1 MTRPL
6 LVINPFSLSS
16 EHHLL
21 RRLNDREP
29 TTLLDAVARVVQLY
43 PQFTV
48 LGRAGHPSAAAMRAW
63 DAIAKESWTQAKRQ
77 GGRHG
82 LVLTGHGELRLKDL
96 WHREVVTPYLR
107 RVEHELGVEAARAA
121 AAELARE
128 R

>member
-1 MTRPL
+1 M
-6 LVINPFSLSS
+6 INPFALSP

-48 LGRAGHPSAAAMRAW
+48 LGCAAPGQDPQPSAAAMRAW
-63 DAIAKESWTQAKRQ
+63 DAIAREPWTRAVRQ
-77 GGRHG
+77 GHRHG
-82 LVLTGHGELRLKDL
+82 LVLTGQGELRLQDL
-96 WHREVVTPYLR
+96 WHREVITPYLR
-107 RVEHELGVEAARAA
+107 RVEHDLGEGAARQA